1 MIYEKP
7 RDVRYVDMAIWVD
20 ANAYNEGCNQE
31 TLYEY
36 LFHLAR
42 MISRKRRL
50 FEKSTEFDD
59 FAVYAA
65 SRYFFRLM
73 DKRQFEID
81 ENGDPRMPRIKSI
94 LNYIKKTIYP
104 VKVDFLDEM
113 RKSAKVEENSEES
126 ELALHNILQ
135 ESINGI
141 NVAEFDIYL
150 NDIAKTV
157 REYFNK
163 IPKKIKSAEWQ
174 NIYISCLLSFI
185 NSITLRKG
193 FVKNVS
199 HFINESRLKPET
211 LEKMY
216 RVERDDGVIL
226 FHLPESMEG
235 YITVLVNGMRKAI
248 AEDLS
253 SILHENIGTDTMSK
267 DLLIQSLMDNVG
279 DEQCE

>member
-7 RDVRYVDMAIWVD
+7 RDIRYVDMAIWID
-20 ANAYNEGCNQE
+20 ENAYTGTCNQE

-42 MISRKRRL
+42 MVARKRRL
-50 FEKSTEFDD
+50 FEKSSEFDD

-81 ENGDPRMPRIKSI
+81 EDGNPRMPKIKSI
-94 LNYIKKTIYP
+94 LNYIKKTVYP

-113 RKSAKVEENSEES
+113 HKSDRVGENSEES

-141 NVAEFDIYL
+141 NVAEFDVYL
-150 NDIAKTV
+150 NDVAKTV
-157 REYFNK
+157 REYFSR
-163 IPKKIKSAEWQ
+163 IPKKLKSAEWQ

-185 NSITLRKG
+185 SSITLRKG

-216 RVERDDGVIL
+216 RLEREDGVIL
-226 FHLPESMEG
+226 FHLPESMRG
-235 YITVLVNGMRKAI
+235 YVTVLVNGMRKAI

-253 SILHENIGTDTMSK
+253 SILHENIGMDTMSK
-267 DLLIQSLMDNVG
+267 ELLVQSLIDNVG